1 MSSGVQNLLDSVL
14 NDGARPSKFEVYF
27 SFKDPNTGISSTDI
41 VFLGKTTSFPS
52 KSHSPVDFKY
62 KGRKIPIKGQVK
74 YNQVWDCTFY
84 LTEDHKLKYV
94 FDNWMESLDNIHY
107 GSINS
112 KGLRD
117 AIVANHAG
125 YTTDITI
132 IQKDFDGVNNM
143 AQYVIHNAFPTSI
156 SASPVSYESTSAVLD
171 FTVSFS
177 YSHYT
182 MSVMAAAQGNFI
194 DEMVGKLESMAQNA
208 VNGVMNQSK
217 NGVNNMLGSAMQSVS
232 SSVPGLSS
240 LTPTSSRQQSKY
252 GANTEGD
259 VTAPIQPS
267 SGANAGNMLSKTGL
281 LSGFGK

>member
-1 MSSGVQNLLDSVL
+1 
-14 NDGARPSKFEVYF
+14 
-27 SFKDPNTGISSTDI
+27 
-41 VFLGKTTSFPS
+41 
-52 KSHSPVDFKY
+52 
-62 KGRKIPIKGQVK
+62 
-74 YNQVWDCTFY
+74 
-84 LTEDHKLKYV
+84 
-94 FDNWMESLDNIHY
+94 
-107 GSINS
+107 
-112 KGLRD
+112 
-117 AIVANHAG
+117 
-125 YTTDITI
+125 
-132 IQKDFDGVNNM
+132 
-143 AQYVIHNAFPTSI
+143 
-156 SASPVSYESTSAVLD
+156 
-171 FTVSFS
+171 
-177 YSHYT
+177 
-182 MSVMAAAQGNFI
+182 MAAAQGNFI